1 MSSIQFF
8 VEIGLALQSPFIMFN
23 LCTEINLI
31 AIFYCACGDARY
43 GDEKLEVETIPTT
56 PDGEEKEVCCC
67 R

>member
-1 MSSIQFF
+1 
-8 VEIGLALQSPFIMFN
+8 MFN
-23 LCTEINLI
+23 LCIEINLI

-56 PDGEEKEVCCC
+56 PDDGEKEVWCC